1 MKIVYTPHVRK
12 QFQKMDKTTLKR
24 VVDYM
29 DEIAT
34 LIDPRSRGKS
44 LVGNLKGLWRYRV
57 GDYRI
62 ICQIKNDQLI
72 ILVTDVDHRKHVY
85 KKKNSTF
92 SEN

>member
-1 MKIVYTPHVRK
+1 
-12 QFQKMDKTTLKR
+12 MDKTTLKR

-85 KKKNSTF
+85 KKKN
-92 SEN
+92 

>member
-44 LVGNLKGLWRYRV
+44 LVGNLKGLWRYSRHWTV
-57 GDYRI
+57 
-62 ICQIKNDQLI
+62 NFL
-72 ILVTDVDHRKHVY
+72 
-85 KKKNSTF
+85 NFF
-92 SEN
+92 SS

>member
-34 LIDPRSRGKS
+34 LIDLRSRGKS

-72 ILVTDVDHRKHVY
+72 ILVTDVAHRKHVY
-85 KKKNSTF
+85 KKKN
-92 SEN
+92 

>member
-1 MKIVYTPHVRK
+1 
-12 QFQKMDKTTLKR
+12 MDKTTLKR

-57 GDYRI
+57 GDHRI
-62 ICQIKNDQLI
+62 ICQITNDQLI
-72 ILVTDVDHRKHVY
+72 ILVTDVAHGKHVY
-85 KKKNSTF
+85 KKKN
-92 SEN
+92 

>member
-1 MKIVYTPHVRK
+1 
-12 QFQKMDKTTLKR
+12 MDKTTLKR

-72 ILVTDVDHRKHVY
+72 ILVTDVAHRKHVY
-85 KKKNSTF
+85 KKKNQTF